1 MNMIYGIRSFQIG
14 QYWNFLILK
23 SADMNK
29 MDIIVHTEEY
39 GLAKE
44 IEKALNNYSFDK
56 RIFAASIPMMHPTLQ
71 QSFYRLL
78 LECLK
83 VMADDSRYYDDRNR
97 ASHEEAKDI
106 LAFLEEN
113 GRYIPHI

>member
-1 MNMIYGIRSFQIG
+1 MNMIYGIRFFPIG
-14 QYWNFLILK
+14 QYWTFLIIK

-29 MDIIVHTEEY
+29 MDIIDRTEEY

-44 IEKALNNYSFDK
+44 IERALNNYNFDK
-56 RIFAASIPMMHPTLQ
+56 RVFAASIPMMHPTLQ

-83 VMADDSRYYDDRNR
+83 VMADDERCYDDRNR
-97 ASHEEAKDI
+97 ASHEEAKGI
-106 LAFLEEN
+106 LEYLETN